1 MSRETQI
8 FDQNTGFQ
16 LHVNFNTGLCRVT
29 DQRTDFKNT
38 FDLSKPNEVGYLI
51 NLMNDLWEEVKEYR
65 NNNAILLKKNTS
77 LKEKIIT
84 KYNYLEELKHEYIY
98 RKELSYSEK
107 LIIEDFYDW
116 LINSYLSGTQCL

>member
-8 FDQNTGFQ
+8 FDKNTGFQ

-51 NLMNDLWEEVKEYR
+51 NLMNELWEEVKKYR
-65 NNNAILLKKNTS
+65 S
-77 LKEKIIT
+77 EKIIT
-84 KYNYLEELKHEYIY
+84 KYNYLEELKHEYIH

>member
-8 FDQNTGFQ
+8 FDKNKGFQ
-16 LHVNFNTGLCRVT
+16 LHVNFNTGSCIVT

-51 NLMNDLWEEVKEYR
+51 NLINELWEEVKKYR
-65 NNNAILLKKNTS
+65 NNNVVS
-77 LKEKIIT
+77 LKEKTIIN
-84 KYNYLEELKHEYIY
+84 YNDLEELKHEYIH

-116 LINSYLSGTQCL
+116 LISSYQNLLITKCL

>member
-8 FDQNTGFQ
+8 FDKNTGFQ
-16 LHVNFNTGLCRVT
+16 LHVNF
-29 DQRTDFKNT
+29 K
-38 FDLSKPNEVGYLI
+38 GYLI
-51 NLMNDLWEEVKEYR
+51 NLMNELWEEVKKYR
-65 NNNAILLKKNTS
+65 S
-77 LKEKIIT
+77 EKIIT
-84 KYNYLEELKHEYIY
+84 KYNYLEELKHEYIH